1 MKKLLLVFGA
11 LVLVLGGFAG
21 EKDEVEE
28 SIQCRPGMT
37 EAKPKGCFA
46 DEFDE
51 LVYDLQATAPKGV
64 YVRPAKEH
72 RIIFYNLAFDIGQ
85 YPGAELADAKRQLA
99 AEWKKSP
106 PIPDLI
112 KRNNI
117 RLFVNYV
124 NTERMICTIIITPE
138 DL

>member
-11 LVLVLGGFAG
+11 LVLVLGGFAE
-21 EKDEVEE
+21 EKNGVEDF
-28 SIQCRPGMT
+28 IQCRPGMT
-37 EAKPKGCFA
+37 SCKGDFA

-99 AEWKKSP
+99 AEWKNSP
-106 PIPDLI
+106 PILDLI

-124 NTERMICTIIITPE
+124 NTERMICTIIITPK
-138 DL
+138 DS